1 MYMLTAPERAL
12 VFRACWHHPIAKC
25 GRCGA
30 SFRSTELAA
39 DPFCG
44 LSNLC
49 PSCRIDLTDSI
60 REHLISCPVASV
72 LSARDTVAD
81 GTLIRED
88 SVTLREDAH
97 RLRDA
102 AGVARAEVEAAIE
115 RKKRAETEAPPGAY
129 LAWSR
134 YKNLNDSPAQDS

>member
-1 MYMLTAPERAL
+1 MCMLTPRERAL

-60 REHLISCPVASV
+60 RQHLISCAVAAV
-72 LSARDTVAD
+72 LVAQDAVAD
-81 GTLIRED
+81 GKLICED
-88 SVTLREDAH
+88 SVTLRKDAH

-102 AGVARAEVEAAIE
+102 AGVARAEVEAEIE
-115 RKKRAETEAPPGAY
+115 RKKRAEAETPPGAY
-129 LAWSR
+129 LA
-134 YKNLNDSPAQDS
+134 